1 MATSSHVFALRH
13 GAGNDMAALHKFFD
27 ISMLELG
34 YLEDCDREGTTK
46 LGLDPMETA
55 TQKPGP
61 RKKG

>member
-1 MATSSHVFALRH
+1 
-13 GAGNDMAALHKFFD
+13 MAALHKFFD